1 MADASAVGLPDA
13 IVACLFDMDG
23 VLTDTA
29 KVHTE
34 AWKRTFDDFL
44 ADREGQAP
52 FDPVADYDAYVDGRP
67 RYDGVAA
74 FLRSR
79 DIDADDETVH
89 RLGDRKNDLVLKLI
103 HERGVEAYPGSV
115 RYLHAARDAGLKTAV
130 VSSSANAREV
140 LKAAGIADLF
150 DARVDGETLA
160 REHIVGKPAPDM
172 FLRAAQELGAEPAQ
186 AAVFEDAVAGVEAGH
201 AGGFG
206 RVVGVDR
213 AGQANALREHGAD
226 VVVDDLAELL
236 P

>member
-1 MADASAVGLPDA
+1 MPDASAVGLPETIA
-13 IVACLFDMDG
+13 ACLFDMDG

-34 AWKRTFDDFL
+34 AWKRTFDEFL
-44 ADREGQAP
+44 AQRPGQAP

-79 DIDADDETVH
+79 GIDADDETVH
-89 RLGDRKNDLVLKLI
+89 RLGDRKNDLVLRLI

-115 RYLHAARDAGLKTAV
+115 RYLHAARDVGLKTAV
-130 VSSSANAREV
+130 VSSSANAHDV
-140 LKAAGIADLF
+140 LQVAGIAGLLDV
-150 DARVDGETLA
+150 RVDGETIE
-160 REHIVGKPAPDM
+160 REHLAGKPAPDA
-172 FLRAAQELGAEPAQ
+172 FLRAASELGVTPPH
-186 AAVFEDAVAGVEAGH
+186 AAVFEDALAGVESGH

-206 RVVGVDR
+206 CVVGVDR
-213 AGQANALREHGAD
+213 VGQADALRAHGAS
-226 VVVDDLAELL
+226 VVVSDLAGLL